1 MSKVIT
7 ASRKQEPEGG
17 NPLLY
22 CRDGDQFIPSPCP
35 VTQVSAKLMLF
46 GCSRRMSSLSPAERR
61 KGPGWLGGAG
71 RVGRVLWGVTSEPA
85 AGSAAALSVHRTGST
100 RVMPL
105 PSQKQRANGEAL
117 RSLGQWM
124 RCITTSPGAR
134 GLQRGTVSGGQA
146 APRHPLSVC
155 ILAPTVGF
163 IPQ

>member
-85 AGSAAALSVHRTGST
+85 AGSAAAC
-100 RVMPL
+100 P
-105 PSQKQRANGEAL
+105 E
-117 RSLGQWM
+117 
-124 RCITTSPGAR
+124 C
-134 GLQRGTVSGGQA
+134 
-146 APRHPLSVC
+146 
-155 ILAPTVGF
+155 
-163 IPQ
+163 PQNWEHTCNAVTFAETESEW